1 MKLHTIANYF
11 VEDIKMNKKWW
22 KSITILSQIMI
33 LFLIGL
39 SIYMIMGIPALDY
52 DFTTEE
58 LCDWAYATSRNQ
70 RILILQMLVVSF
82 ALVGIYGRKRAKGGI
97 GNEKE

>member
-1 MKLHTIANYF
+1 
-11 VEDIKMNKKWW
+11 MNKRWW
-22 KSITILSQIMI
+22 KSLTIISQVVIII
-33 LFLIGL
+33 LIALTVWMVIA
-39 SIYMIMGIPALDY
+39 IPPLDY

-70 RILILQMLVVSF
+70 RILILQMLIVSC

-97 GNEKE
+97 GKNEKE